1 MKQFLILFSFFIFN
15 LNCYSQADTTVI
27 LNHLTTLVKTNG
39 NRYYKDTSTLN
50 AAADYIKSEFKKY
63 SLIITEQ
70 EYEAYGKKYKNIIC
84 SFDTAF
90 KERIVIGAHYD
101 VCDPL
106 PGADDNATGVAGLL
120 EIARLLNEDSTRIS
134 NCRIDLVAYTLEEPP
149 FFRSNLMGSYIHAK
163 SLYDANV
170 EVRGMICLE
179 MIGYFSDEKKS
190 QDYPVGLFKLIY
202 GRKGN
207 FITVVQKTGAGRFVR
222 KFKRRM
228 KRNAEIETKG
238 FKGPKWITGIDF
250 SDHLNYWK
258 FGFPAL
264 MITDTAFYRNK
275 NYHTPDDTIEKLNLE
290 KMAEVIN
297 GVYSTLKLMMK

>member
-1 MKQFLILFSFFIFN
+1 MRIFLIFTFFLFPSILF
-15 LNCYSQADTTVI
+15 SQADTSVI
-27 LNHLTTLVKTNG
+27 LNHLNVLVKTSG
-39 NRYYKDTSTLN
+39 SRYYKDTATLN
-50 AAADYIKSEFKKY
+50 KAAEYIKKEFEKY
-63 SLIITEQ
+63 SVVVTEQ
-70 EYEAYGKKYKNIIC
+70 VYEAYGKKYRNIIC

-120 EIARLLNEDSTRIS
+120 EMARLLKEDSSRIS
-134 NCRIDLVAYTLEEPP
+134 DCRIDLVAYTLEEPP
-149 FFRSNLMGSYIHAK
+149 FFRSNFMGSYVHAK
-163 SLYDANV
+163 SLYDAGV
-170 EVRGMICLE
+170 KVRGMICLE

-190 QDYPVGLFKLIY
+190 QEYPIGIFKMIY

-207 FITVVQKTGAGRFVR
+207 FITVVQKTGSGKFVR
-222 KFKRRM
+222 KFKRKM
-228 KRNAEIETKG
+228 KKKSPIETKG

-275 NYHTPDDTIEKLNLE
+275 NYHTEEDTIEKLDLE
-290 KMAEVIN
+290 KMALVID
-297 GVYSTLKLMMK
+297 GVYETLKLMMK